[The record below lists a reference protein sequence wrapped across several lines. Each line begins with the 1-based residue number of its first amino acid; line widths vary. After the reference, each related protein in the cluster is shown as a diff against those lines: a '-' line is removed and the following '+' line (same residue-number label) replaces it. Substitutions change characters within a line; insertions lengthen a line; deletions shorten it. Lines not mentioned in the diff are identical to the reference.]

1 MAAVADAR
9 VAEPLDDPPA
19 AVARRV
25 GEGVAQHERLATGGD
40 PWAAPAAPAAPA
52 AAGCARGCGGG
63 GAPAAVVVASC
74 GGGGGGWHSTHRSQ
88 SVWR

>member
-25 GEGVAQHERLATGGD
+25 GEGVAQHERLATGRD

-52 AAGCARGCGGG
+52 AAGGARLWRWWRNRRGGKLWWWWRW
-63 GAPAAVVVASC
+63 VAQ
-74 GGGGGGWHSTHRSQ
+74 HRSQ
-88 SVWR
+88 SWR